1 MLQYYLL
8 KSVLEIW
15 KKRDMQTNMKKNLHF
30 FSTLYKNGKNII
42 FDDEKINKST
52 FYKNKKIFNIYDIDL
67 NEILVSKNNLMV
79 RKSSLTYII
88 GYNDYNIIRPLC
100 IKLPQMIAYVKCFDI
115 SNTMCFKVTE
125 NRLLKKYTKYGT

>member
-30 FSTLYKNGKNII
+30 FYTLYKNGKSII
-42 FDDEKINKST
+42 FDDEKINKSS

-67 NEILVSKNNLMV
+67 NEILVSKNNLMA
-79 RKSSLTYII
+79 RKSSLTYFI

-100 IKLPQMIAYVKCFDI
+100 IKLSQMIAYVKCFGI

-125 NRLLKKYTKYGT
+125 NRLLKKYTKYGK